1 VEGNDLEDPANPLH
15 MYFSRKVHWPG
26 GVSGITI
33 GRGYDLGQRPNP
45 ESDLAAVGVSEPLLG
60 WLLGAKG
67 LSGNAARNYLQS
79 ASPEIRK
86 IFITRKQQYQL
97 FVPIYE
103 FMKSEVIRISDKSDA
118 INLYGRLN
126 WDSTNPKIQDM
137 AIDLI
142 YRGDYTGDSR
152 ALIQR
157 HMTDNNLSAFSGVIG
172 DRSKWGNVPEDRFNR
187 RVDYLR

>member
-1 VEGNDLEDPANPLH
+1 MEVESENLTDLFMMMRSPINKSVP
-15 MYFSRKVHWPG
+15 FS
-26 GVSGITI
+26 
-33 GRGYDLGQRPNP
+33 L
-45 ESDLAAVGVSEPLLG
+45 
-60 WLLGAKG
+60 
-67 LSGNAARNYLQS
+67 
-79 ASPEIRK
+79 
-86 IFITRKQQYQL
+86 
-97 FVPIYE
+97 
-103 FMKSEVIRISDKSDA
+103 KSEVIRISDKSDA

-172 DRSKWGNVPEDRFNR
+172 DRSKWGNVPEDRFN
-187 RVDYLR
+187 DYLR